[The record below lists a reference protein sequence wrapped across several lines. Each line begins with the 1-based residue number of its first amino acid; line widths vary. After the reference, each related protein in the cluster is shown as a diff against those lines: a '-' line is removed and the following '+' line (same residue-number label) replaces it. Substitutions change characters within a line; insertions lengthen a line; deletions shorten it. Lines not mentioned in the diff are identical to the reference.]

1 MKIAIL
7 TYWWSQDN
15 YGQLL
20 QCYALQQY
28 LKNLGHDAYVIRY
41 CYNKDM
47 TYPLSKKIFLVF
59 NIRFMMNYIKRKKS
73 NKKNKH
79 INDDRSFDEF
89 RKKNIS
95 FSDKY
100 YSTYEELKKSPP
112 SADLYIVG
120 SDQVWHFNS
129 ELRRIKKILHAY
141 LLDFGNSNTLRIS
154 YAASWGVD
162 CISKEIRDEISP
174 LLSKFHF
181 ISVREKKGIE
191 LCEQCGVEN
200 SKWVVDPTLLLSTDD
215 YRKLYLSEIKK
226 ERLPENEYIFVY
238 ILNNSINFDI
248 KKIYEFANQKQLEVV
263 FVEGN
268 GGNEERSHFQASI
281 YEWLYLIDNAKY
293 VITNSFHCALF
304 SSLFEK
310 NYGVIKLANGF
321 EGMNNRMD
329 SLFEVFKIEPRYID
343 ENFDVF
349 RKEYIPKYDMDIT
362 LNKVLMELE
371 GIKNNG

>member
-1 MKIAIL
+1 MIL
-7 TYWWSQDN
+7 TI
-15 YGQLL
+15 LL
-20 QCYALQQY
+20 
-28 LKNLGHDAYVIRY
+28 I
-41 CYNKDM
+41 
-47 TYPLSKKIFLVF
+47 
-59 NIRFMMNYIKRKKS
+59 
-73 NKKNKH
+73 
-79 INDDRSFDEF
+79 IN
-89 RKKNIS
+89 
-95 FSDKY
+95 
-100 YSTYEELKKSPP
+100 
-112 SADLYIVG
+112 
-120 SDQVWHFNS
+120 
-129 ELRRIKKILHAY
+129 
-141 LLDFGNSNTLRIS
+141 
-154 YAASWGVD
+154 
-162 CISKEIRDEISP
+162 C
-174 LLSKFHF
+174 
-181 ISVREKKGIE
+181 
-191 LCEQCGVEN
+191 
-200 SKWVVDPTLLLSTDD
+200 
-215 YRKLYLSEIKK
+215 
-226 ERLPENEYIFVY
+226 